1 MSRAHRTAAV
11 CLLGLL
17 LLQWVWHALLAPP
30 TRISAVGAAALFS
43 LPLLPAL
50 ALYWRGHRH
59 AAFWA
64 AVIAL
69 FYFSHGVME
78 AWSAPGARSVALV
91 EAALAATLVVASSWD
106 GMRARFTRR

>member
-1 MSRAHRTAAV
+1 MSRAHRLAAA
-11 CLLGLL
+11 CLLALL
-17 LLQWVWHALLAPP
+17 VLQWVWHALLMPP
-30 TRISAVGAAALFS
+30 TNFSALGTSALFS

-59 AAFWA
+59 ASFWA

-78 AWSAPGARSVALV
+78 AWSAPEARAVALA
-91 EAALAATLVVASSWD
+91 EASLAAALVVASSWD
-106 GMRARFTRR
+106 GMRARFARR